1 MNKKDLSERDICT
14 KLIIPALLIAGWT
27 QGQIREEVRLYA
39 GRVIVRGKLAYRI
52 SKATARGGPKRA
64 DFVIYASGNIPI
76 AVIEVKRA
84 MYAIGAGMQQA
95 LDYAE
100 MLDAPIAISTN
111 AFPVIA
117 TTSKLLSTGVD
128 AKTCKLIVLDQTI
141 NSMTQFKQV
150 IGRGTRIRED
160 YNKLYF
166 TIMDFKNATRLFQDP
181 EFDGEPITVYEP
193 KPNEPIVPPGDRI
206 TDAAEIQE
214 GGMFDGQ
221 GIADEDA
228 TTQSGPDGQPENP
241 EPPPARLRYT
251 IEDVEVRTAIERG
264 QYLDANGRLVT
275 EYYRTPLKNKLRR
288 SLRHEFASLDDFL
301 RRWNGSER
309 KQAIIDQLAEIGV
322 PLAVLREAVPGG
334 DDLDAFDLV
343 AHIAFDQPPLS
354 RKERADKVR
363 KRNYF
368 GKYGEDARAVL
379 DALLDKYADHGITEI
394 EDPKVLELPPFSR
407 LGSKT
412 QIRRRVF
419 GGPDK
424 FTEALTELE
433 HQLYRDTA

>member
-1 MNKKDLSERDICT
+1 MAKTIVFCDDQTHAERMRQALVN
-14 KLIIPALLIAGWT
+14 LIPEAAAN
-27 QGQIREEVRLYA
+27 RRYVVRIT
-39 GRVIVRGKLAYRI
+39 GDDKEGKAQLAYFI
-52 SKATARGGPKRA
+52 DNDEP
-64 DFVIYASGNIPI
+64 
-76 AVIEVKRA
+76 
-84 MYAIGAGMQQA
+84 
-95 LDYAE
+95 
-100 MLDAPIAISTN
+100 
-111 AFPVIA
+111 FPVIA

-128 AKTCKLIVLDQTI
+128 AKTCKLIVLDQSI

-193 KPNEPIVPPGDRI
+193 KPNEPIVPPEDRI
-206 TDAAEIQE
+206 TDATELEEA
-214 GGMFDGQ
+214 GMFDGQ
-221 GIADEDA
+221 GIAEEDA
-228 TTQSGPDGQPENP
+228 ATQLDPDGRPENP
-241 EPPPARLRYT
+241 EPPPVRLRYT

-275 EYYRTPLKNKLRR
+275 EYYRTPLKNKLKR
-288 SLRHEFASLDDFL
+288 SLKHEFASLDDFL

-309 KQAIIDQLAEIGV
+309 KQAIIDELAEIGV

-368 GKYGEDARAVL
+368 GKYGEDARVVL
-379 DALLDKYADHGITEI
+379 EALLDKYADHGITEI
-394 EDPKVLELPPFSR
+394 EDPKVLELPPFTR

-419 GGPDK
+419 GGSDK